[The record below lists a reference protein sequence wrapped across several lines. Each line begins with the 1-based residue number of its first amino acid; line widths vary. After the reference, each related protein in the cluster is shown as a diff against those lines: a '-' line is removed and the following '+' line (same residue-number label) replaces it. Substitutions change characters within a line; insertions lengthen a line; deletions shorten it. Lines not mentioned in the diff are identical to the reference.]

1 MKTNISMYCEKVIY
15 PIEQKKNKL
24 RNSILKKGS
33 AASEEEKE
41 LLEKYENLLLE
52 KYKVLE
58 KLLEET
64 LEDQEL

>member
-15 PIEQKKNKL
+15 PIEQKKNEL
-24 RNSILKKGS
+24 RNIVLKKGA

-41 LLEKYENLLLE
+41 ILEKYENLLLE

-58 KLLEET
+58 QLMQET
-64 LEDQEL
+64 LDGKV